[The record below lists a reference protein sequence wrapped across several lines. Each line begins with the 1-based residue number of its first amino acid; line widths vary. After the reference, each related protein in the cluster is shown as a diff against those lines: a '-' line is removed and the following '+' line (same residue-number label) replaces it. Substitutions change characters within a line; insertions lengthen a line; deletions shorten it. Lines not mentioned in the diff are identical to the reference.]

1 MMRRGSPS
9 VLRTS
14 EKAEKRVSWARRRC
28 VKEERRVRDV
38 RKEQSEP
45 RMLAEAAMNQLRGG

>member
-1 MMRRGSPS
+1 MIRRGRPS
-9 VLRTS
+9 VFRTRV
-14 EKAEKRVSWARRRC
+14 KAEKRVSWARRRC
-28 VKEERRVRDV
+28 VKEESRVRDV